1 MEAKESNKRASMG
14 KREDAH
20 SEEVGGYDAYDLEVW
35 LRLDGRPRWP
45 LAGRLRLPLSGRPR
59 RPLAG
64 RPCRHY
70 STGSQSNGSDMATQ
84 KLSNYPLKNKN
95 LITV

>member
-1 MEAKESNKRASMG
+1 MEAKKSNKRPSVG

-20 SEEVGGYDAYDLEVW
+20 SEEVGGHDAYDLEVW

-45 LAGRLRLPLSGRPR
+45 LAGRPLSGRPR

-64 RPCRHY
+64 RPRRPLAGRSRRHY
-70 STGSQSNGSDMATQ
+70 STGSQ
-84 KLSNYPLKNKN
+84 
-95 LITV
+95 

>member
-1 MEAKESNKRASMG
+1 MEAKKSNKRPSVG

-20 SEEVGGYDAYDLEVW
+20 SEEVGGHDAYDLEVW

-45 LAGRLRLPLSGRPR
+45 LAGRPLAG

-64 RPCRHY
+64 RSRRHY
-70 STGSQSNGSDMATQ
+70 STGSQ
-84 KLSNYPLKNKN
+84 
-95 LITV
+95 